1 MIKSAYI
8 HIPFCEKICSYCDFC
23 KMFYNEELVNKYL
36 EELSL
41 EISDSYNNE
50 ILDTI
55 YIGGGTPS
63 SLNIK
68 QLNKLFK
75 ILSDLKLNK
84 NYEYTIECNFDN
96 ITHEKLDLF
105 KKNNINRISFG
116 LESINKNNLK
126 VLDRTIDKDKVIDT
140 INYCRNIGISN
151 INVDLIYA
159 INNESLDDLLEDIK
173 FIKSLDIT
181 HISTYSLILEEHTKL
196 FINGYKYIDEELD
209 RNMYDL
215 ICNELNEYDHYEI
228 SNFAKNKEYRSRHNL
243 TYWKNN
249 EYYGF
254 GLSAAGYEG
263 NIRYEKTRSINKYLN
278 HDYIKDDGIEYLST
292 KDKVYYE
299 VIMNLRTKEGID
311 LELFK
316 ERYNKPLDYYYNY
329 KDLVKN
335 KLLVEEDNHL
345 FIPYNLWYTSN
356 SVIVKLL
363 EGEV

>member
-1 MIKSAYI
+1 MVKSAYI
-8 HIPFCEKICSYCDFC
+8 HIPFCEKICSYCDFY

-36 EELSL
+36 DELSL
-41 EISDSYNNE
+41 EINDSYNNE
-50 ILDTI
+50 VLDTI

-63 SLNIK
+63 SLSIK
-68 QLNKLFK
+68 QLSKLFEILK
-75 ILSDLKLNK
+75 ILKLNK
-84 NYEYTIECNFDN
+84 SYEYTIECNFDN

-140 INYCRNIGISN
+140 IEYCNKIGINN
-151 INVDLIYA
+151 INVDLMYA
-159 INNESLDDLLEDIK
+159 INNESLEDLLEDIK
-173 FIKSLDIT
+173 FIKSLNIT

-196 FINGYKYIDEELD
+196 FIEGYKYIDDELD

-215 ICNELNEYDHYEI
+215 ICNELKDYNHYEI
-228 SNFAKNKEYRSRHNL
+228 SNFAKKGYESKHNS

-254 GLSAAGYEG
+254 GLSSSGYLG
-263 NIRYEKTRSINKYLN
+263 QVRYEHTRSINKYLN
-278 HDYIKDDGIEYLST
+278 HDYIKEDGIEYLST

-311 LELFK
+311 LDLFK
-316 ERYNKPLDYYYNY
+316 ERYNNSLDYYYNY
-329 KDLVKN
+329 KDLVKD
-335 KLLVEEDNHL
+335 KLLVEKDNHL